1 MNDFNEK
8 FTAGDLSHNMFF
20 VYIECDG
27 TPAPDTPC
35 RLDEMTTLG
44 VTFDYGIIFNQSMG
58 YTRELTDTCNVS
70 KGFIDFILK
79 FDALKLAIETEHYV
93 PAIGFWK
100 WITQESSL
108 SNSGFT
114 KPCGCHG

>member
-1 MNDFNEK
+1 
-8 FTAGDLSHNMFF
+8 MFF

-27 TPAPDTPC
+27 TPCPDTPC

-44 VTFDYGIIFNQSMG
+44 VTFDYGIIFNQAMG
-58 YTRELTDTCNVS
+58 FTRELGKDCDIPKN
-70 KGFIDFILK
+70 FIDFILN

-100 WITQESSL
+100 WITQNRSFGRGGYL
-108 SNSGFT
+108 P